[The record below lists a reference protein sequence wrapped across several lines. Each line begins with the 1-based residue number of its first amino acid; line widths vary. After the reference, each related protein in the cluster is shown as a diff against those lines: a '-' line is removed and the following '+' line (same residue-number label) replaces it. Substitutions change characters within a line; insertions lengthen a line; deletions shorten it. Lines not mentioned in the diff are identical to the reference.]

1 MSRNSLE
8 EYYYYKVSV
17 DQEYIPEASEQ
28 YVHAGTFLNIHIDYL
43 FFFENLVP
51 TSGFCYW
58 SCRSFMAYFLL
69 FCFIGFVVLWG
80 SLMYWMYP
88 PSDTGNRTSYYSTRS
103 AEYDVYMSA
112 N

>member
-1 MSRNSLE
+1 MLRNSLE

-17 DQEYIPEASEQ
+17 DEEYIPKTTEQ
-28 YVHAGTFLNIHIDYL
+28 YANAGTFLNIHIDYL
-43 FFFENLVP
+43 LLSSNPVP
-51 TSGFCYW
+51 TSGSCY
-58 SCRSFMAYFLL
+58 SGCKSFMAYFLL